1 MATDVVMVAVD
12 KTLVDSR
19 PLSSDAI
26 RGDGVDGGVSIIK
39 EDPDNDADEEEDD
52 QKDDDDDGESNDATA
67 TDVSIAINEDGDGDD
82 GTSVDCASVPV
93 CESKCL

>member
-1 MATDVVMVAVD
+1 MPTDVVMVAVD
-12 KTLVDSR
+12 KTLLDSR
-19 PLSSDAI
+19 PLSTDAL
-26 RGDGVDGGVSIIK
+26 RGDGVDGVVAIIK

-52 QKDDDDDGESNDATA
+52 QKDDDDDGESNDARA

-82 GTSVDCASVPV
+82 GTSVDCANVPV